1 MRRMGT
7 YIRAGVK
14 LGWVLGGSWDG
25 LGWKY
30 GMLRDIVFGMGEVG
44 VCCNS
49 RVQAIKEKEGINKYM
64 VSYSVSGSTFMEYC
78 GMATGSSYNVYG

>member
-1 MRRMGT
+1 MRRMDT

-14 LGWVLGGSWDG
+14 LGWVLGGSWYG

-49 RVQAIKEKEGINKYM
+49 
-64 VSYSVSGSTFMEYC
+64 
-78 GMATGSSYNVYG
+78 